1 MPRMGIPLL
10 LAGAVILAAVSHD
23 LPLSL
28 ILAVVLVV
36 SYLVSLRL
44 HPLGPKCRRCQGTGI
59 QRGAVFRYSLRLC
72 TRCGGLPVRGRYGV
86 RTLSRHERVWGE
98 VRAAAARE
106 RRSRRFGR

>member
-10 LAGAVILAAVSHD
+10 LAGAVILAVIGHN
-23 LPLSL
+23 LLLSL
-28 ILAVVLVV
+28 ILAVLLVV

-44 HPLGPKCRRCQGTGI
+44 HPLGPRCRRCKGTGV

-86 RTLSRHERVWGE
+86 RTLSRNGQVWGE
-98 VRAAAARE
+98 AKAAAARD